1 MRKKSCVLAH
11 TEHIYQAIRTT
22 YGSSCMAV
30 CVLRRRVKMSEQN
43 QSQRRIPT
51 ANWNERLKGLR
62 RLPPVFRMVWNCAP
76 EVVLLSVLARLTIS
90 VIPVGLLWVTR
101 IIIDAIVRH
110 NTPAHAALPGDFWLL
125 VALEFA
131 LASLAA
137 MLGRL
142 LSFFDTVLADKF
154 TRHISTRIMEHASRL
169 DLTRYEDPL
178 FYDKMERARVQGT
191 DRVMLV
197 QMMGR
202 LIQDV
207 VGAVSLAAGIVFF
220 SPWLLFF
227 LVVCIVPAFLG
238 ETHFA
243 FLGYSLSFEQTP
255 ARRQMDY
262 LRVLGGSRESAKEL
276 KLFGLGPFLVGRYKV
291 LSDELHRQNVGLARR
306 KLIFGAFLTVLGALG
321 YYGGYAYVVY
331 EAVIGALTIG
341 QLTFL
346 AGAIAG
352 ASSGIQAMF
361 TTFSGIADQALFMTD
376 LVDFFSVQPTIR
388 SKPGALV
395 APRPIR
401 EGIEFRNVSFA
412 YPGNRRKI
420 LSGVNMRIEPQERIA
435 LVGENGQGKTTIVKL
450 LTRLYDPTE
459 GQILL
464 DGIDLREYNLEDLW
478 KEIGVIFQDFVHYEM
493 TASENIGVGR
503 IEEAH
508 NSFRIRAAAMKT
520 FAEKVIQKLPKGY
533 DQVLGCRFEGSV
545 DLSGGE
551 WQKIALAR
559 AYLRDAQLL
568 ILDEPTAAL
577 DARAENEVFQRFSEL
592 TQGKM
597 ALLISHRFSTVR
609 MADRILVLQQGGIA
623 EQGHHDQLV
632 KDGGLYA
639 EMFELQAAS
648 YR

>member
-1 MRKKSCVLAH
+1 
-11 TEHIYQAIRTT
+11 
-22 YGSSCMAV
+22 
-30 CVLRRRVKMSEQN
+30 
-43 QSQRRIPT
+43 
-51 ANWNERLKGLR
+51 
-62 RLPPVFRMVWNCAP
+62 MVWACAP
-76 EVVLLSVLARLTIS
+76 TIVVFSTIARLIVS
-90 VIPVGLLWVTR
+90 VIPLAMLWVTR
-101 IIIDAIVRH
+101 FIIDAIVQH
-110 NTPAHAALPGDFWLL
+110 TSAHAALPKNFWEL

-131 LASLAA
+131 LASAA
-137 MLGRL
+137 AILGRAIG
-142 LSFFDTVLADKF
+142 FFEAVLADKF
-154 TRHISTRIMEHASRL
+154 TRHISTQIMEHASRL

-191 DRVMLV
+191 DRLLMV
-197 QMMGR
+197 QMTGR
-202 LIQDV
+202 LIQDIIS
-207 VGAVSLAAGIVFF
+207 AASLAAGIVFF

-227 LVVCIVPAFLG
+227 LILCIIPAFLG

-243 FLGYSLSFEQTP
+243 FLGYSLNFEQTP

-262 LRVLGGSRESAKEL
+262 LRILGGSRESAKEL
-276 KLFGLGPFLVGRYKV
+276 KLFGLGPFLVGRYKL
-291 LSDELHRQNVGLARR
+291 LSDEIHRQNVDLARR
-306 KLIFGAFLTVLGALG
+306 RLTFGALLTLLGTFG

-331 EAVIGALTIG
+331 LAVAGALTIG
-341 QLTFL
+341 QMTFL

-361 TTFSGIADQALFMTD
+361 TTFCGIAEQALFMTD
-376 LVDFFSVQPTIR
+376 LVEFFAVQPTIL
-388 SKPGALV
+388 SKPGALA
-395 APRPIR
+395 APRPIKG
-401 EGIEFRNVSFA
+401 GIEFKNVSFS
-412 YPGNRRKI
+412 YPGSSRKI
-420 LSGVNMRIEPQERIA
+420 LTDFNLRIEPKERIA
-435 LVGENGQGKTTIVKL
+435 LVGENGMGKTTIVKL
-450 LTRLYDPTE
+450 LTRLYDPSE

-464 DGIDLREYNLEDLW
+464 DGVDLREYNLEDLW

-503 IEEAH
+503 IEDAH
-508 NSFRIRAAAMKT
+508 NPFRIRAAAMKT
-520 FAEKVIQKLPKGY
+520 FAEKVIHRLPNGY
-533 DQVLGCRFEGSV
+533 DQVLGSRFEGSV

-609 MADRILVLQQGGIA
+609 MADRILVLQKGGIA
-623 EQGHHDQLV
+623 EQGDHEELV
-632 KDGGLYA
+632 KSGGLYS

>member
-1 MRKKSCVLAH
+1 
-11 TEHIYQAIRTT
+11 
-22 YGSSCMAV
+22 
-30 CVLRRRVKMSEQN
+30 
-43 QSQRRIPT
+43 
-51 ANWNERLKGLR
+51 
-62 RLPPVFRMVWNCAP
+62 MVWACAP
-76 EVVLLSVLARLTIS
+76 AVVAFSIVARLIVS
-90 VIPVGLLWVTR
+90 VIPLAMLWVTR
-101 IIIDAIVRH
+101 IIIDAIVKH
-110 NTPAHAALPGDFWLL
+110 TSVHAALPQHFWEL

-131 LASLAA
+131 LASTAA
-137 MLGRL
+137 ILGRTIGYL
-142 LSFFDTVLADKF
+142 EAVLADKF
-154 TRHISTRIMEHASRL
+154 TRHISTQIMEHASRL

-191 DRVMLV
+191 DRLLMV
-197 QMMGR
+197 QMTGR

-207 VGAVSLAAGIVFF
+207 ISAASLATAIVFF

-227 LVVCIVPAFLG
+227 LIVCIIPAFLG

-243 FLGYSLSFEQTP
+243 FLGYSLNFEQTP

-262 LRVLGGSRESAKEL
+262 LRILGGSRESAKEL
-276 KLFGLGPFLVGRYKV
+276 KLFGLGPFLVGRYKL
-291 LSDELHRQNVGLARR
+291 LSDEIHRQNVDLAKRR
-306 KLIFGAFLTVLGALG
+306 LTFGALLTLLGTFG

-331 EAVIGALTIG
+331 LAVAGALTIG
-341 QLTFL
+341 QMTFL

-361 TTFSGIADQALFMTD
+361 TTFCGIAEQALFMTD
-376 LVDFFSVQPTIR
+376 LVEFFAVQPTIL
-388 SKPGALV
+388 SKPNALA

-401 EGIEFRNVSFA
+401 GGIEFKNVSFS
-412 YPGNRRKI
+412 YPGSARKI
-420 LSGVNMRIEPQERIA
+420 LSDFNLRIEAKERIA
-435 LVGENGQGKTTIVKL
+435 LVGENGMGKTTIVKL

-464 DGIDLREYNLEDLW
+464 DGVDLREYNLEDLW

-493 TASENIGVGR
+493 TAAENIGVGR
-503 IEEAH
+503 IEEAG
-508 NSFRIRAAAMKT
+508 NSFRIRAAAIKT
-520 FAEKVIQKLPKGY
+520 FAEKVIQKLPNGY
-533 DQVLGCRFEGSV
+533 DQVLGSRFEGSM

-568 ILDEPTAAL
+568 VLDEPTAAL

-592 TQGKM
+592 TAGKM

-609 MADRILVLQQGGIA
+609 MADRILVLQKGGIA

-639 EMFELQAAS
+639 EMFELQAAN

>member
-1 MRKKSCVLAH
+1 
-11 TEHIYQAIRTT
+11 
-22 YGSSCMAV
+22 
-30 CVLRRRVKMSEQN
+30 MSER
-43 QSQRRIPT
+43 SQIPE
-51 ANWNERLKGLR
+51 AKPEAKWSERLQALR
-62 RLPPVFRMVWNCAP
+62 KIPPVMRMVWTCAP
-76 EVVLLSVLARLTIS
+76 EVVALSVGARLAVS
-90 VIPVGLLWVTR
+90 VIPVALLWVTR
-101 IIIDAIVRH
+101 IIIDAIDRH
-110 NTPAHAALPGDFWLL
+110 IWYHTAIPHTFWLL

-137 MLGRL
+137 MLGRAL
-142 LSFFDTVLADKF
+142 CFFDTVLADKF

-169 DLTRYEDPL
+169 DLIRYEDPL
-178 FYDKMERARVQGT
+178 FYDKMERARAQGT

-202 LIQDV
+202 LLQDLITAV
-207 VGAVSLAAGIVFF
+207 ALAVGIGFF
-220 SPWLLFF
+220 SPWLLVF
-227 LVVCIVPAFLG
+227 LIVCVVPAFLG

-255 ARRQMDY
+255 ARRQMEY
-262 LRVLGGSRESAKEL
+262 LRILGGSRESAKEL

-291 LSDELHRQNVGLARR
+291 LSDELHRQNVGLAKR
-306 KLIFGAFLTVLGALG
+306 KLVFGAFLTLLGTLG
-321 YYGGYAYVVY
+321 YYGGYAF
-331 EAVIGALTIG
+331 VIYQTAIGVLTIG

-352 ASSGIQAMF
+352 ASSGIQAVF
-361 TTFSGIADQALFMTD
+361 TTFAGVADQSLFLTD
-376 LVDFFSVQPTIR
+376 LVDFFAVQPTIL

-401 EGIEFRNVSFA
+401 QGIEFKNVSFS
-412 YPGNRRKI
+412 YPGNRRRI
-420 LSGVNMRIEPQERIA
+420 LSGINMRIEPQERVA
-435 LVGENGQGKTTIVKL
+435 LVGENGQGKTTVVKL

-464 DGIDLREYNLEDLW
+464 DGVDLREYNLEDLW
-478 KEIGVIFQDFVHYEM
+478 KEIGVIFQDFVHYDM
-493 TASENIGVGR
+493 TVSENIGVGR
-503 IEEAH
+503 IEEAL
-508 NSFRIRAAAMKT
+508 NPFRIRAAAIKT

-533 DQVLGCRFEGSV
+533 DQPLGCRFEGGV

-568 ILDEPTAAL
+568 VLDEPTAAL
-577 DARAENEVFQRFSEL
+577 DARAENEVFERFSEL
-592 TQGKM
+592 TSGKM

-609 MADRILVLQQGGIA
+609 MADRILVLQKGGIA
-623 EQGHHDQLV
+623 EQGQHDELV
-632 KDGGLYA
+632 REGGLYA
-639 EMFELQAAS
+639 QMFELQAAS

>member
-1 MRKKSCVLAH
+1 MKWARSGH
-11 TEHIYQAIRTT
+11 
-22 YGSSCMAV
+22 G
-30 CVLRRRVKMSEQN
+30 VKMDQKLPIRESKPEAKW
-43 QSQRRIPT
+43 S
-51 ANWNERLKGLR
+51 ERLSALR
-62 RLPPVFRMVWNCAP
+62 KIPPVLRMVWTCAP
-76 EVVLLSVLARLTIS
+76 EVVVLGIGARLAVS
-90 VIPVGLLWVTR
+90 VIPVSLLWVTR
-101 IIIDAIVRH
+101 IIIDAIDRH
-110 NTPAHAALPGDFWLL
+110 IWYHTALPRYFWWL

-131 LASLAA
+131 LAGLSA
-137 MLGRL
+137 MLGRV
-142 LSFFDTVLADKF
+142 LSYFDTVLADKF

-178 FYDKMERARVQGT
+178 FYDKMERARAQGT

-202 LIQDV
+202 LIQDFI
-207 VGAVSLAAGIVFF
+207 GAVSLAIGIGFF
-220 SPWLLFF
+220 SPWLLVF
-227 LVVCIVPAFLG
+227 LIVCVVPAFLG

-255 ARRQMDY
+255 ARRQMEY
-262 LRVLGGSRESAKEL
+262 LRILGGSRESAKEL

-306 KLIFGAFLTVLGALG
+306 KLMFGVFLTLLGTIG
-321 YYGGYAYVVY
+321 YYGGYGFVIYQT
-331 EAVIGALTIG
+331 VIGALTIG

-352 ASSGIQAMF
+352 ASAGIQAVF
-361 TTFSGIADQALFMTD
+361 TTFSGIADQALFLTD
-376 LVDFFSVQPTIR
+376 LVDFFAVEPTIR

-401 EGIEFRNVSFA
+401 QGIEFKNVSFS

-420 LSGVNMRIEPQERIA
+420 LSGINLRIEPQERVA
-435 LVGENGQGKTTIVKL
+435 LVGENGQGKTTVVKL

-464 DGIDLREYNLEDLW
+464 DGVDLREYNLEDLW

-493 TASENIGVGR
+493 TVSENIGVGR
-503 IEEAH
+503 IEDAQ
-508 NSFRIRAAAMKT
+508 NPFRIRAAAIKT
-520 FAEKVIQKLPKGY
+520 FAENVIQKLPKGY
-533 DQVLGCRFEGSV
+533 DQPLGCRFEGGI

-568 ILDEPTAAL
+568 VLDEPTAAL
-577 DARAENEVFQRFSEL
+577 DARAENEVFERFSEL
-592 TQGKM
+592 TTGKM

-609 MADRILVLQQGGIA
+609 MADRILVLQKGGIA
-623 EQGHHDQLV
+623 EQGQHDQLV
-632 KDGGLYA
+632 RDGGLYA

>member
-1 MRKKSCVLAH
+1 
-11 TEHIYQAIRTT
+11 
-22 YGSSCMAV
+22 
-30 CVLRRRVKMSEQN
+30 
-43 QSQRRIPT
+43 
-51 ANWNERLKGLR
+51 
-62 RLPPVFRMVWNCAP
+62 MVWACAP
-76 EVVLLSVLARLTIS
+76 NVVLLSVFARVAVS
-90 VIPVGLLWVTR
+90 VVPVGLLWVTR

-110 NTPAHAALPGDFWLL
+110 TTAARAPLPNHFWWL
-125 VALEFA
+125 VGVEFT

-142 LSFFDTVLADKF
+142 LNFFDTVLADRF

-178 FYDKMERARVQGT
+178 FYDKMERARAQGT

-197 QMMGR
+197 QMTGR
-202 LIQDV
+202 LIQDLI
-207 VGAVSLAAGIVFF
+207 GAVSLAVGIIFF

-227 LVVCIVPAFLG
+227 LVACVVPAFLG

-243 FLGYSLSFEQTP
+243 FLGYSLNFEQTP

-262 LRVLGGSRESAKEL
+262 LRLLGGSRESAKEL
-276 KLFGLGPFLVGRYKV
+276 KLFGLGPFLIGRYKV
-291 LSDELHRQNVGLARR
+291 LSDELHRQNVGLAKR
-306 KLIFGAFLTVLGALG
+306 KLMFGVFLIVLGTVG

-331 EAVIGALTIG
+331 EAAIGALTIG

-352 ASSGIQAMF
+352 ASAGIQAVF

-376 LVDFFSVQPTIR
+376 LVDFFSVQPTIL
-388 SKPGALV
+388 SKSGALV

-401 EGIEFRNVSFA
+401 QGMEFKNVSFS

-420 LSGVNMRIEPQERIA
+420 LSGINMRIEPGERIA
-435 LVGENGQGKTTIVKL
+435 LVGENGQGKTTVVKL

-493 TASENIGVGR
+493 TASENIQVGR
-503 IEEAH
+503 IDEEH
-508 NSFRIRAAAMKT
+508 NPFRIRAAAMKT
-520 FAEKVIQKLPKGY
+520 FAEKVIQKLPNGY
-533 DQVLGCRFEGSV
+533 DQILGRRFEGGV

-568 ILDEPTAAL
+568 VLDEPTAAL
-577 DARAENEVFQRFSEL
+577 DARAENEVFQLFSEL

-609 MADRILVLQQGGIA
+609 MADRILVLQKGGIA
-623 EQGHHDQLV
+623 EQGRHDQLV

>member
-1 MRKKSCVLAH
+1 MS
-11 TEHIYQAIRTT
+11 
-22 YGSSCMAV
+22 AV
-30 CVLRRRVKMSEQN
+30 ARV
-43 QSQRRIPT
+43 I
-51 ANWNERLKGLR
+51 
-62 RLPPVFRMVWNCAP
+62 
-76 EVVLLSVLARLTIS
+76 IS
-90 VIPVGLLWVTR
+90 IIPVALLKVTQ
-101 IIIDAIVRH
+101 IIIDAINSH
-110 NTPAHAALPGDFWLL
+110 LAYHAVLPHYFWAL
-125 VALEFA
+125 VAIEFV
-131 LASLAA
+131 LASAVA
-137 MLGRL
+137 MLGRITTY
-142 LSFFDTVLADKF
+142 FDTVLADKF
-154 TRHISTRIMEHASRL
+154 TRHISTSIMEHASKL

-191 DRVMLV
+191 DRVMLI
-197 QMMGR
+197 QMTGR

-207 VGAVSLAAGIVFF
+207 IGALSLALGIVFF

-227 LVVCIVPAFLG
+227 LIVCVVPAFLG

-243 FLGYSLSFEQTP
+243 FLGYSLNFEQTP

-262 LRVLGGSRESAKEL
+262 LRILGGSRESAKEL
-276 KLFGLGPFLVGRYKV
+276 KLFGLGPFLVGRYKC
-291 LSDELHRQNVGLARR
+291 LSDELHEQNVRLARR
-306 KLIFGAFLTVLGALG
+306 KLIFGAFLTVLGTVG
-321 YYGGYAYVVY
+321 YYGGYAYVIY
-331 EAVIGALTIG
+331 ETVMGRLSIG

-352 ASSGIQAMF
+352 ASAGIQAVF

-376 LVDFFSVQPTIR
+376 LVDFFAVQPTIQ

-401 EGIEFRNVSFA
+401 QGVEFRNVSFA
-412 YPGNRRKI
+412 YPGSRRQV
-420 LSGVNMRIEPQERIA
+420 LSGINVRIEPHERIA

-464 DGIDLREYNLEDLW
+464 DGVDLRDYNLDDLW

-503 IEEAH
+503 IEEA
-508 NSFRIRAAAMKT
+508 NNPFRIRAAAMKT

-533 DQVLGCRFEGSV
+533 DQLLGKRFEGGV

-577 DARAENEVFQRFSEL
+577 DARAENDVFQRFAEL

-597 ALLISHRFSTVR
+597 SLLISHRFSTVR
-609 MADRILVLQQGGIA
+609 MADRILVLQKGGIA
-623 EQGHHDQLV
+623 EQGQHDQLV
-632 KDGGLYA
+632 KDGGIYA
-639 EMFELQAAS
+639 EMFELQAAN